1 MKRHALGLLLCA
13 LYVAATVVCLV
24 LANQA
29 GGDLKGQFVL
39 MQAPLTPV
47 LALMYSAG
55 MIGLVRDLG
64 WVSAYA
70 VLYPMELGFLYGAGW
85 LLTRALIFIG
95 SLLTRRRTLQDLN

>member
-39 MQAPLTPV
+39 MTPV